1 MLVVLSSAVGLHQRF
16 SRRPISNRKGKH
28 LSNQS
33 YLSQTLA
40 LQNRSLHVE
49 RDKLRVQKEKVQVLK
64 TISTELSALRALYTA
79 VHGIEIIMPAN
90 TEE

>member
-1 MLVVLSSAVGLHQRF
+1 
-16 SRRPISNRKGKH
+16 
-28 LSNQS
+28 
-33 YLSQTLA
+33 
-40 LQNRSLHVE
+40 VE